1 MQRRSGTNLYRTT
14 DGGQTWQ
21 GVVAKLPG
29 GIDTQLKFANHEVSW
44 SCMGSTLAYKAGSN

>member
-29 GIDTQLKFANHEVSW
+29 GIDTQLKFANHVVSW